1 MVKLR
6 NSGQWT
12 EARFRSFVVSAL
24 RSASH
29 RWPVKWR
36 VLKDAEVG
44 RQINKDT
51 GKLALHYRCAQCSDV
66 FTSKNIAVDHI
77 DPVVDPKQ
85 GFVSWDVFI
94 ERLYVEMDKL
104 QVLCKECHT
113 KKTLLERKER
123 KK

>member
-24 RSASH
+24 SSASH

>member
-1 MVKLR
+1 
-6 NSGQWT
+6 
-12 EARFRSFVVSAL
+12 
-24 RSASH
+24 
-29 RWPVKWR
+29 
-36 VLKDAEVG
+36 VLKEAEVG

-51 GKLALHYRCAQCSDV
+51 GKLALHYRCAQCSGV
-66 FTSKNIAVDHI
+66 FTSKNIAVDHL